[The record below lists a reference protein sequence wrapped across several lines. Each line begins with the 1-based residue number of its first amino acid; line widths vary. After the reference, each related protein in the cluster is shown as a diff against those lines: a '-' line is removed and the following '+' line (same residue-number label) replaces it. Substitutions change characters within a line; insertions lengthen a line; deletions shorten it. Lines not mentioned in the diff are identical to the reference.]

1 MEGHLGPAQ
10 MRTRELRL
18 SRLGGVAVAT
28 AASRTSSPYKPS
40 HHPSPTTLTEKSSK
54 LPNFGYRVPE
64 VTGNTPEGNP
74 MAVSGGQQ

>member
-28 AASRTSSPYKPS
+28 AASRTSNPYKLIPS
-40 HHPSPTTLTEKSSK
+40 SQPHNSHGKE
-54 LPNFGYRVPE
+54 FQ
-64 VTGNTPEGNP
+64 TPELRVLGPENNRQY
-74 MAVSGGQQ
+74 A